1 MRAIVAILTTA
12 ALVAACGPRRVEVQ
26 TEPAA
31 ASQQNQVSL
40 HVTNNANRA
49 VNVYVVSGGN
59 PIFVGQVSANST
71 QHLNVAGVAAGSVV
85 TLRATTTDGG
95 RTYTKDNVALSG
107 SYAWQVP

>member
-31 ASQQNQVSL
+31 SQQNQLSL
-40 HVTNNANRA
+40 HVTNNANQA

-71 QHLNVAGVAAGSVV
+71 QHLTVAGVAAGSVV
-85 TLRATTTDGG
+85 TLRATTTDGSQ
-95 RTYTKDNVALSG
+95 TYTKDNVALSG
-107 SYAWQVP
+107 MYAWQVP